1 MPNGCNGW
9 LRTSALGGPNVSTR
23 LWHDRAVLHFL
34 TCLVSISYLRP
45 ESPPH
50 SAGGSDMDELLDD
63 YRLTPVI
70 VYGITDAMVMHSQD
84 LIKAST
90 LVWLWV

>member
-1 MPNGCNGW
+1 M
-9 LRTSALGGPNVSTR
+9 A
-23 LWHDRAVLHFL
+23 
-34 TCLVSISYLRP
+34 
-45 ESPPH
+45 
-50 SAGGSDMDELLDD
+50 ELLDD